1 MYDSGKIIAGLVI
14 FVALFAS
21 PFLLNVVGDAPVA
34 PKPSLDTPVIND
46 MEEKV
51 CVRDNMQQN
60 HMQVLDLWRDSVVR
74 DGNRTAPGINGQLY
88 EMSLSNECMNCH
100 SNKAEF
106 CDKCHTYA
114 AVDPYCWDCH
124 VEPPKEGTS
133 HE

>member
-1 MYDSGKIIAGLVI
+1 MYDSGKIITGLVI

-21 PFLLNVVGDAPVA
+21 PFILNVGGVA
-34 PKPSLDTPVIND
+34 PAAPQPSLDTPAIKD
-46 MEEKV
+46 METPV

-74 DGNRTAPGINGQLY
+74 KANRTAPGINGQLY
-88 EMSLSNECMNCH
+88 EMSLSNTCMDCH

-106 CDKCHTYA
+106 CDRCHTYA

-124 VEPPKEGTS
+124 VEPPKEGTES
-133 HE
+133 